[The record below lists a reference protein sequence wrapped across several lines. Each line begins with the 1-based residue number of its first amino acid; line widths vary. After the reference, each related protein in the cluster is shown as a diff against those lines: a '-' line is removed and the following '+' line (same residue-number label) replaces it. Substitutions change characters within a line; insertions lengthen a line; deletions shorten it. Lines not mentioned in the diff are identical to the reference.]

1 MEKGYILVNEIPNSC
16 TGCMFCDMGFCQA
29 MHEGG
34 KCIPDEDIDKK
45 PDWCPIHKLPSR
57 KQSEKF
63 TISPLIKEQYS
74 FHNEG
79 FNECLDIIEG
89 VKND

>member
-34 KCIPDEDIDKK
+34 KCIPDEDIDKN
-45 PDWCPIHKLPSR
+45 
-57 KQSEKF
+57 Q
-63 TISPLIKEQYS
+63 T
-74 FHNEG
+74 
-79 FNECLDIIEG
+79 G
-89 VKND
+89 VRYITTK